1 MHPRITPLIL
11 LILILALTLPVFTEA
26 APATGNARQGLT
38 APPTTT
44 TAAPVTTVACTAPC
58 QCLAY
63 ADAVSQW
70 GASGFTQCAEHPC
83 EVTRSA
89 TGAPVEKF
97 CYKQKLAAAS
107 ASTTTALVRMDRTL
121 PATVKTTPPQVAVT
135 RTLPMTT
142 TTTAQFADLQA
153 HSLKT
158 FTWGTFRPLVINV
171 GATEKYPSLDTSSPY
186 FAGRFGSQEKNSAV
200 ITFSSLEV
208 DEINDDLAGYF
219 SGTTVHTNPLWG
231 ETDTSIINR
240 NATKK
245 YVNFRWTTAEKDV
258 KGALFQISRYPFP
271 ADPVHWQNQYVPGIV
286 GSGQVK
292 VERTQ
297 YDENIATDYR
307 YFRINFAKAA
317 NRNPGLPPYF
327 DGTASIT
334 QDSQGIGEAQQMTKI
349 PLLNTAMVMTDY
361 SVGSFNFGLP
371 SAFVPMASDDMT
383 PFELGNPN
391 ENLQL
396 SCADCFS
403 LRPFTALETSIS
415 GLEQTYYVRVVPIHA
430 DGKAGLPTLPV
441 TVTVQRP
448 KACPNGVTNVQINP
462 PSVKI
467 LSFTPT
473 LFAPHDRF
481 PGGPQYFVA
490 IKDPDNCT
498 QKTQSPVNTPT
509 TYVVGSPCYDFMT
522 FAHGQAGW
530 HWFIPP
536 ADESHW
542 YDFLPGFLVDIISAL
557 NDTYTIISQTWNDAQ
572 DFAAEMTAKGWSIL
586 LTAGIYQCEDHKE
599 CLNAV
604 RSGQSAALSAIG
616 IPPNLPT
623 YDQMMDAGADYL
635 IQVTADELG
644 AGEAYEGMPEE
655 VKAKIRSESKTFAKE
670 LVGAQSSSRKDQL
683 SSAVGTWFMPDPLY
697 NSPHPATVM
706 VRAYNPAG
714 NPRSTSRV
722 TITVTDSAGLYKPRQ
737 MAVPLLAP
745 GEGVAIPVVL
755 SEDYAPF
762 KGGTNCPNDYP
773 DDSSKYP
780 CYMWKW
786 LVHRDNDH
794 PSDTFSVS
802 VQYAYPMSTG
812 QDSFTL
818 SNLGPD
824 SSGKTL
830 TGLLQMDPGTQNC
843 PATSSVIIYPQ
854 GWTMKLDGKKVDP
867 ESMDP
872 GFLTVGAA
880 DGVIR
885 TTCTLPEVC

>member
-1 MHPRITPLIL
+1 MLPRFARCILIL
-11 LILILALTLPVFTEA
+11 LIILAVTIPVFSA
-26 APATGNARQGLT
+26 AASPTGNGRIALT
-38 APPTTT
+38 APPVTTT
-44 TAAPVTTVACTAPC
+44 LAPVTTVACIAPC
-58 QCLAY
+58 QCLVY
-63 ADAVSQW
+63 ADAVSLW
-70 GASGFTQCAEHPC
+70 GNSGFSQCAEHPC
-83 EVTRSA
+83 EVSRSV
-89 TGAPVEKF
+89 TGAPAEKY
-97 CYKQKLAAAS
+97 CYKQKLAAAPV
-107 ASTTTALVRMDRTL
+107 STTPALVRMDRTL
-121 PATVKTTPPQVAVT
+121 PTTAQTTIARVAIT

-142 TTTAQFADLQA
+142 TTLAQRADVPVPGIRTFGNGSFQQLGIEVG
-153 HSLKT
+153 KT
-158 FTWGTFRPLVINV
+158 KI
-171 GATEKYPSLDTSSPY
+171 YPSLDTSSPY
-186 FAGRFGSQEKNSAV
+186 FAGQFTIPGGEKK
-200 ITFSSLEV
+200 FSGPVTISYLEV
-208 DEINDDLAGYF
+208 NQY
-219 SGTTVHTNPLWG
+219 SGTLPSYTNWPGWG
-231 ETDTSIINR
+231 DQESFMIGSGAKEFTT
-240 NATKK
+240 
-245 YVNFRWTTAEKDV
+245 NFRWATAEPDV
-258 KGALFQISRYPFP
+258 KGALFQVSRYPFP
-271 ADPVHWQNQYVPGIV
+271 ADPVHWQNQYVPGLV
-286 GSGQVK
+286 GSGQVS
-292 VERTQ
+292 EDHIG
-297 YDENIATDYR
+297 YDENTATDYR
-307 YFRINFAKAA
+307 YFRINFARAA

-334 QDSQGIGEAQQMTKI
+334 QDSQGLGEAQQMTKI
-349 PLLNTAMVMTDY
+349 PLLNTAIVMTDY

-371 SAFVPMASDDMT
+371 SAFVAMASDEMT
-383 PFELGNPN
+383 PYELGNPN

-396 SCADCFS
+396 SCADCLS
-403 LRPFTALETSIS
+403 LRPFTPLETSVS
-415 GLEQTYYVRVVPIHA
+415 GTEQTYFVRVVPLHA
-430 DGKAGLPTLPV
+430 DGKAGVPTLPV

-448 KACPNGVTNVQINP
+448 KACPAGVTNVQINP

-655 VKAKIRSESKTFAKE
+655 VKARIRSESKTFAKE

-706 VRAYNPAG
+706 VRVYNPAG

-722 TITVTDSAGLYKPRQ
+722 TITVTDSAGLYRPRQ

-773 DDSSKYP
+773 DDSSQYP

-786 LVHRDNDH
+786 LVHRDNDL
-794 PSDTFSVS
+794 PSDTFSAS
-802 VQYAYPMSTG
+802 VQYAYPMSAG

-830 TGLLQMDPGTQNC
+830 TGLLQTDPGTQNC
-843 PATSSVIIYPQ
+843 PATSSVITYPQ
-854 GWTMKLDGKKVDP
+854 GWTMKLDSKTVDP
-867 ESMDP
+867 EAMDP
-872 GFLTVGAA
+872 DFLTVGAG
-880 DGVIR
+880 DGIIR
-885 TTCTLPEVC
+885 TTCKLPEVC